1 MKDIANILQ
10 RIVDNIEN
18 VIIGKRE
25 TVELVVI
32 SLACNGHVLI
42 EDIPGVG
49 KTSLV
54 SALAKSINA
63 SFKRIQFTPDILP
76 SDITGFTMFNQKTRE
91 FEYRHGSIMSQIILA
106 DEINRTSPK
115 TQASLLE
122 VMEENQV
129 TVDGTT
135 YKVPKPFMVLA
146 TQNPIEY
153 LGTYPLP
160 EAQLDRFF
168 MKISIGYPK
177 NEDES
182 RILANLQYENPL
194 NNLSFVADSS
204 DIIWVQEEIKK
215 IHLDESLRNYIVA
228 IVEKTRNHPDVVI
241 GSSIRGSISLFRA
254 AQAWAFYNSRNYVIP
269 DDIIKM
275 MVPVLSHRLV
285 LSQGAKLKKIGVEDI
300 LKDIVQ
306 SVRVP
311 MVR

>member
-1 MKDIANILQ
+1 MKDIANILE

-160 EAQLDRFF
+160 EAQLDRFL

-285 LSQGAKLKKIGVEDI
+285 LSQGAKLKKIGTEDI

>member
-1 MKDIANILQ
+1 MKDIANILE
-10 RIVDNIEN
+10 RIVDNVEN

-25 TVELVVI
+25 AVELVVI

-160 EAQLDRFF
+160 EAQLDRFL

-285 LSQGAKLKKIGVEDI
+285 LSQGAKLKKIGPEDI